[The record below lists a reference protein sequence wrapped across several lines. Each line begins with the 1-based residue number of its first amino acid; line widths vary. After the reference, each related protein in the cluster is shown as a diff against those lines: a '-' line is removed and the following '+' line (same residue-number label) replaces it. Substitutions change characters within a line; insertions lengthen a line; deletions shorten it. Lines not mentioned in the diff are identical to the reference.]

1 MPYHM
6 MAITA
11 RMRAG
16 MFAPHTPKLMR
27 LTTGN
32 GTPCACPIFPIQF
45 MPT

>member
-11 RMRAG
+11 RIRAG
-16 MFAPHTPKLMR
+16 MLAPHTPKLMR
-27 LTTGN
+27 LMTGN
-32 GTPCACPIFPIQF
+32 GTPWRWPIFPIQF